1 MPRSDAFV
9 VISRIARKSMQ
20 TLTTSS
26 IRMPPKTETD
36 LRSDIV
42 SGLTSPLKR
51 IPPKYL
57 YDDLG
62 SSLFDTICRLPWY
75 TITRSELA
83 LLKRESSS
91 ITKHLGSNPSIV
103 ELGGGSGEKL
113 AVLVRSL
120 AATGVPV
127 RTDLVDIS
135 GSALETAKRTL
146 SQYQGVSIFCHE
158 SSYVEG
164 LRAAVEHFDED
175 EPAMVVFLGSN
186 IGNLAPDE
194 VDQFLR
200 DVRNCLRANDHFLV
214 GVDLVKPENDLVQA
228 YNDPLGVTAAFN
240 RNLLVRLNRELD
252 ADFCLDQ
259 FNYHAAWNS
268 SQSRVEMYLVSQTEQ
283 TVCLT
288 GIGTCVRLLAGE
300 AILTESSYKYRRRDI
315 QAIGEKAGFVCV
327 DQWIEDEA
335 RFSLTLFGVQ

>member
-1 MPRSDAFV
+1 MH
-9 VISRIARKSMQ
+9 
-20 TLTTSS
+20 TLTSS
-26 IRMPPKTETD
+26 PIRMPSKINAD
-36 LRSDIV
+36 LISDVV
-42 SGLTSPLKR
+42 SGLTSSLKR

-57 YDDLG
+57 YDGLG
-62 SSLFDTICRLPWY
+62 STLFDTICHLPWY
-75 TITRSELA
+75 TITRAELA
-83 LLKRESSS
+83 LLKRESLS
-91 ITKHLGSNPSIV
+91 IAEHLGSKPSIV

-120 AATGVPV
+120 VAAGLSV
-127 RTDLVDIS
+127 RADLVDIS
-135 GSALETAKRTL
+135 SSALETAKRTL
-146 SQYQGVSIFCHE
+146 SQYQDVSIFCHE

-164 LRAAVEHFDED
+164 LRAAVEHFDEN

-186 IGNLAPDE
+186 IGNLTPDE

-200 DVRNCLRANDHFLV
+200 DVRNCLRTNDRFLV
-214 GVDLVKPENDLVQA
+214 GVDLVKSENDLVQA

-259 FNYHAAWNS
+259 FSYHAAWNS

-283 TVCLT
+283 TVCLA
-288 GIGTCVRLLAGE
+288 GAGACVRFSAGE
-300 AILTESSYKYRRRDI
+300 AILTENSYKYRRRDI
-315 QAIGEKAGFVCV
+315 QAIGEKSGFICF

-335 RFSLTLFGVQ
+335 QFSLTLFGVQ